1 MGITGK
7 VGSIRRPT
15 VARAEELTGMQVM
28 AARIACQQMTAPA
41 MKLLLD
47 SAEQA
52 SSLPTRPG

>member
-15 VARAEELTGMQVM
+15 VAGAEELTGMQAM

-41 MKLLLD
+41 RLC
-47 SAEQA
+47 AP
-52 SSLPTRPG
+52 SLAYTWRR